1 MYNKPNICTLLN
13 KNKNTVIN
21 MEDFLRRFFF
31 DGKVQNKV
39 TLLGRVVVAISFLVL
54 ITMLIASYNDDKTF
68 NALLWFVLPL
78 WTWTAL
84 LFTLDIK
91 TSAFVLTHTI
101 VIILWWLVIAG
112 HIIYIIIHD
121 SASYF
126 QTFLWANLFLIF
138 TGAFST
144 VITMVERKKA

>member
-1 MYNKPNICTLLN
+1 
-13 KNKNTVIN
+13 
-21 MEDFLRRFFF
+21 MEDFLKRFFF

-68 NALLWFVLPL
+68 NVLLWFVLPL
-78 WTWTAL
+78 WTWAAL

-91 TSAFVLTHTI
+91 TPAFVQAHTI

-112 HIIYIIIHD
+112 HVVYIIIQGP
-121 SASYF
+121 ASNL
-126 QTFLWANLFLIF
+126 QTSLWTNLFLIF
-138 TGAFST
+138 TGFVST
-144 VITMVERKKA
+144 VITMVERKRYDRQ

>member
-1 MYNKPNICTLLN
+1 
-13 KNKNTVIN
+13 

-68 NALLWFVLPL
+68 NVLLWFVLPL
-78 WTWTAL
+78 WTWAAL

-91 TSAFVLTHTI
+91 TPAFVQAHTI
-101 VIILWWLVIAG
+101 VIILWWLAIAG
-112 HIIYIIIHD
+112 HVVYIIIHG